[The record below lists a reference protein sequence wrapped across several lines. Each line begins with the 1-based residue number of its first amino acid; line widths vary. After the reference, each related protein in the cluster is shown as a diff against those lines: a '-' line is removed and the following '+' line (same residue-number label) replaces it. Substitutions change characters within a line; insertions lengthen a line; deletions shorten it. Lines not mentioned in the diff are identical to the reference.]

1 MSNYEF
7 ISNVLTR
14 STMLLS
20 PNVVFDVALESCCC
34 SENRAVN
41 FPSPWP
47 SSSRVTAV
55 SLSFPERLSG
65 HLLHHEEVR
74 QTSRPQ
80 PGHKRGRRGMQ
91 PSALIHHSSHM
102 GPGGQHV
109 LDLKHLM
116 RPGWDRGLEAS
127 FHVWAEFSRLWGN
140 EHTGLL
146 EECPQRLWLLL
157 WPGLNF
163 FNLQTGLEYMCTVIY
178 IQAVHEK
185 LWLFIL
191 NSD

>member
-7 ISNVLTR
+7 ISNVLAR
-14 STMLLS
+14 SKMLLS
-20 PNVVFDVALESCCC
+20 PNLVFDVALESCCC
-34 SENRAVN
+34 SVNRVVN

-65 HLLHHEEVR
+65 HLLHHEEVKTR

-80 PGHKRGRRGMQ
+80 PGHKRGRRSCIRDAAICIDPPLESHGTRR
-91 PSALIHHSSHM
+91 SACS
-102 GPGGQHV
+102 GFEAPYEAW
-109 LDLKHLM
+109 M
-116 RPGWDRGLEAS
+116 RPRTGSVFPCVGWVLQIVREWT
-127 FHVWAEFSRLWGN
+127 HWI
-140 EHTGLL
+140 TG
-146 EECPQRLWLLL
+146 
-157 WPGLNF
+157 GMSF
-163 FNLQTGLEYMCTVIY
+163 FNLQTELEYMCTVIY
-178 IQAVHEK
+178 IQSVHEK